1 MPTYYAG
8 VVNANASVK
17 FGTGFTVTRLNLT
30 GSYVIAFTVPQTK
43 FFAFAV
49 TPAAVGRIARVLISR
64 DATTGVYTNHV
75 QIHDAAAPYNAVD
88 GDFSFI
94 AVERSGP

>member
-1 MPTYYAG
+1 MPVYYAG
-8 VVNANASVK
+8 VVNANTSVK
-17 FGTGFTVTRLNLT
+17 FGGGFTVSRLNLV
-30 GSYVIAFTVPQTK
+30 GSYVITIPQQSK
-43 FFAFAV
+43 FFAFTV
-49 TPAAVGRIARVLISR
+49 TPAALGRIARVVISR
-64 DATTGVYTNHV
+64 DAITGVYTNHI